1 MWFIPDTFHLS
12 EMSQVKSITYL
23 RVSKLKTNNVSN
35 TSIRHNYLMS
45 LLSYKH
51 DNNYDLWYKH
61 KTIQSTF
68 FPEIHTP
75 CDQNYTLEDITQS
88 S

>member
-1 MWFIPDTFHLS
+1 
-12 EMSQVKSITYL
+12 
-23 RVSKLKTNNVSN
+23 
-35 TSIRHNYLMS
+35 MS

-68 FPEIHTP
+68 LPEIHTP
-75 CDQNYTLEDITQS
+75 CDQNYTLEDITHS
-88 S
+88 LDGKRSNKP